1 VNQVF
6 GEYATF
12 YDAIYAAKDY
22 RAECDNLER
31 LFKEF
36 SPAPVKSIL
45 DLGCGTGGHS
55 LLLAQRGYE
64 VTGVDRSEPM
74 LAIARAK
81 AARTGAAIRFV
92 ESDVRN
98 VSLDTRFDAVISMF
112 AVVSYLTKDED
123 LRAAFTA
130 VHRHLK
136 PGGIFYFDV
145 WFGPGVLQ
153 DPPSERFKVIPA
165 DGGEIVRLVTPRLD
179 LASQTVD
186 VNYRVLRRTAESL
199 ADDISEV
206 HPMRFFFPREINL
219 LLSVCGLRLLSMH
232 PEGRSDASVAATDWQ
247 VGVLATVA

>member
-1 VNQVF
+1 MNQVF

-12 YDAIYAAKDY
+12 YDAIYAEKDY

-81 AARTGAAIRFV
+81 AAQNGGAVRFV
-92 ESDVRN
+92 ESDVRS
-98 VSLDTRFDAVISMF
+98 VYLDARFDAVIAMF
-112 AVVSYLTKDED
+112 AVVSYLTRDED

-136 PGGIFYFDV
+136 PTGLFYFDA
-145 WFGPGVLQ
+145 WFGPGVLN
-153 DPPSERFKVIPA
+153 DPPSERFKLIPT
-165 DGGEIVRLVTPRLD
+165 DGGEIVRLATPRLD
-179 LASQTVD
+179 LVSQTVD
-186 VNYRVLRRTAESL
+186 VTFRVLRRTAGSL
-199 ADDISEV
+199 SDDLTEV
-206 HPMRFFFPREINL
+206 HPMRFFFPKEISL
-219 LLSVCGLRLLSMH
+219 LLAGSGLRLLSLH
-232 PEGRSDASVAATDWQ
+232 PEGRPETPLNAAQWQ
-247 VGVLATVA
+247 VGVVAEAV